1 MVEITAHGVVS
12 IETKVIN
19 VCNPA
24 TVGCRP
30 YKRVE
35 VVVKDSNGTVLTL
48 ALYAKEPGEMMFIHS
63 EVTQ

>member
-12 IETKVIN
+12 VETKVTN
-19 VCNPA
+19 VDNPS

-30 YKRVE
+30 YQRVE
-35 VVVKDSNGTVLTL
+35 VVVKDSNGTVFTL
-48 ALYAKEPGEMMFIHS
+48 SLYTKEHGNMMFSHS

>member
-12 IETKVIN
+12 VLTKVIN
-19 VCNPA
+19 VNNPS

-35 VVVKDSNGTVLTL
+35 VVVKDSNGTVFTL
-48 ALYAKEPGEMMFIHS
+48 ALYAKEPGDMMFSHL